1 MAHVQGPS
9 YKGYKAMATPP
20 TGYWQSVRI
29 QHTWPSIIVY
39 FRSTT
44 ASATN
49 PLRPFAV
56 LMVVVVV
63 VSGPAA
69 LVIGEEPRPCIGTGS
84 SEAHQEAGSATLG
97 GVHHLPPAEET
108 ETVCRGK
115 RRGVYER
122 TND

>member
-1 MAHVQGPS
+1 M
-9 YKGYKAMATPP
+9 
-20 TGYWQSVRI
+20 
-29 QHTWPSIIVY
+29 
-39 FRSTT
+39 
-44 ASATN
+44 
-49 PLRPFAV
+49 
-56 LMVVVVV
+56 VVVV

-69 LVIGEEPRPCIGTGS
+69 LIIGEEPRPCIGIGS

>member
-1 MAHVQGPS
+1 MAHVQGLS

-29 QHTWPSIIVY
+29 HTWPSIIVY

-49 PLRPFAV
+49 SLKPFAV